1 MLCVASCG
9 ATEVPTL
16 TNTGTDNID
25 SKGSEKGY
33 DKGDGKGNSE
43 GSGKGSEGKGTGCE
57 GKGSDGKGY
66 DKVNDKSG
74 PAPSLDADIEAAAA
88 AAADG
93 MKAAVASLNPRDLA
107 EALALAEHGTA

>member
-9 ATEVPTL
+9 ATEVPRL
-16 TNTGTDNID
+16 TNTGTDKHID
-25 SKGSEKGY
+25 SKGSDKGY

-43 GSGKGSEGKGTGCE
+43 GSGKGLDDKGTGCE

-66 DKVNDKSG
+66 DKGNDKSG
-74 PAPSLDADIEAAAA
+74 PAPGLDADIEAAAA

-93 MKAAVASLNPRDLA
+93 TKAAVASLNEKDIA
-107 EALALAEHGTA
+107 EALALAEA